1 MFKVFSTLMPVAIV
15 LGLTACGSSTSPQ
28 TTPPN
33 PPANAKKI
41 IVIGA
46 GMSGIKAANQLAN
59 AGLQVQVLEARDRIG
74 GRTWSDRSWGVAVDL
89 GASWIHGISGNP
101 IHTLAQS
108 LNTPLVEWDY
118 DNQTTYDAS
127 GNIDNSIDT
136 KIESAND
143 AVLATANTTPSNDPN
158 ITLQDLV
165 DQTRSNG
172 ALNELTERELEFFV
186 NSSFEQD
193 IAADADKVSF
203 AALTSTESFL
213 GPDVV
218 FPQGYDT
225 LVTALAD
232 GLDIKLNTYVN
243 AIDYQG
249 SIVSVQTSQGTYT
262 ADYVI
267 VTVPLGVLKKD
278 VILFNPSLPQ
288 EKLNAIEALDMG
300 VLNKVYLRFP
310 EVFWDNNV
318 DNLAQISEQKGHWS
332 YWINLSKLTSQPILL
347 GFNVASFGTEI
358 ESLSNQEIVSQA
370 MVQLRK
376 FFGDNIPEPS
386 DSI

>member
-1 MFKVFSTLMPVAIV
+1 
-15 LGLTACGSSTSPQ
+15 
-28 TTPPN
+28 
-33 PPANAKKI
+33 
-41 IVIGA
+41 
-46 GMSGIKAANQLAN
+46 
-59 AGLQVQVLEARDRIG
+59 
-74 GRTWSDRSWGVAVDL
+74 
-89 GASWIHGISGNP
+89 
-101 IHTLAQS
+101 
-108 LNTPLVEWDY
+108 
-118 DNQTTYDAS
+118 
-127 GNIDNSIDT
+127 
-136 KIESAND
+136 
-143 AVLATANTTPSNDPN
+143 
-158 ITLQDLV
+158 
-165 DQTRSNG
+165 
-172 ALNELTERELEFFV
+172 
-186 NSSFEQD
+186 
-193 IAADADKVSF
+193 
-203 AALTSTESFL
+203 L

-386 DSI
+386 DSIITRWANDPFSFGSYSYVPKGATASMRQDLAAPVNNQVFFAGEATHSEYPSTVHGAFLSGQREASRILALLNN